1 MKVLYVEN
9 SSKFWKEL
17 SFIEQVSSGE
27 INNRSS
33 YYEFVIAET
42 IDDIKAQL
50 RAIHVTQLSVIL
62 AKDGTKHRQKFL
74 NQIRC
79 LSKQPDRVVFESDV
93 ENSAGKNKTI

>member
-17 SFIEQVSSGE
+17 SFIEQVSSGK
-27 INNRSS
+27 INNTNS
-33 YYEFVIAET
+33 YYEFVLAET

-62 AKDGTKHRQKFL
+62 VKDDTKHRQKFL
-74 NQIRC
+74 NQIGC
-79 LSKQPDRVVFESDV
+79 LSKQPDRVVFESD
-93 ENSAGKNKTI
+93 I